1 MFDDIIADNI
11 VLFKKMLAR
20 NMMDVSKDSL
30 LAALGTDPNE
40 EFFKKHTGTSIDSMP
55 LNERVSM
62 VEAAI
67 DREYLLQKAREAIDS
82 RSISTIGY
90 DILNRFIE
98 TNELLINSGKD
109 FQRYAT
115 MYRGKDDQPSA
126 PCNCPPSSPHNDQP
140 CACPSM
146 FEIKNDSPCNGDCI
160 RPCNC
165 PPSAPR
171 NDQPFIISPCKDESS
186 CEGFIEAVS
195 VNESEND
202 STKVNVGGL
211 SQWLID
217 PKDQKE
223 NVWKKLRTTSFPDIL
238 LWIFTP
244 SETKYNPVHNMLVL
258 LNENIRGK
266 DVIELVDRGYI
277 DYAWLGL
284 YFRYNQGCHAD
295 DVIDVLEEKLCH
307 PYFVFNMYEYPLPS
321 DFVKLFKKYHKT
333 TIEKSEGTT
342 VNMGLRELFRI
353 KSIEWITEVL
363 KELSEEIS
371 NEELKELID
380 EGTDVS
386 FYGTHIEKHVQ
397 SIGYEDLAVK
407 YADNMAEIL
416 WYNNHFKLL
425 HDKVFVKWCGRTTKE
440 FFECI
445 DHDHLC
451 KNISIAIDYL
461 NHYWREF
468 GKHDTTAIFNTMQIH
483 SFDILAVD
491 STTLLPVVN
500 SICDAID
507 KL

>member
-1 MFDDIIADNI
+1 MFNDIIADNI

-30 LAALGTDPNE
+30 LAVLGTDPNE
-40 EFFKKHTGTSIDSMP
+40 EFFKKPTGTSIDSMP

-82 RSISTIGY
+82 KSISTIGY
-90 DILNRFIE
+90 DILNQFIE
-98 TNELLINSGKD
+98 TNELLINTGKD

-115 MYRGKDDQPSA
+115 MYRGKDD
-126 PCNCPPSSPHNDQP
+126 PCNDPHHCHCNDDCIRP
-140 CACPSM
+140 TM
-146 FEIKNDSPCNGDCI
+146 FEIKSNSPSAPSNDCCNDDCI
-160 RPCNC
+160 RPTMFEIKSN
-165 PPSAPR
+165 
-171 NDQPFIISPCKDESS
+171 SPCKDTSS

-195 VNESEND
+195 VNESDND
-202 STKVNVGGL
+202 SVKVHVGER

-217 PKDQKE
+217 PKEQKE
-223 NVWKKLRTTSFPDIL
+223 EVWKKLRTTSFPDIL
-238 LWIFTP
+238 LWIYTLNDA
-244 SETKYNPVHNMLVL
+244 KYNPVHNMLVL

-284 YFRYNQGCHAD
+284 YFKYNKGCHAD
-295 DVIDVLEEKLCH
+295 DIIDVLEEKLVH
-307 PYFVFNMYEYPLPS
+307 PYFVFTMYEYPLPS

-333 TIEKSEGTT
+333 TVEKSEGTT
-342 VNMGLRELFRI
+342 VEMGLRELFRI
-353 KSIEWITEVL
+353 KPIEWITEVI
-363 KELSEEIS
+363 KELGEEIP
-371 NEELKELID
+371 NEEIKKLID

-386 FYGTHIEKHVQ
+386 FYGTRIEKYAQ
-397 SIGYEDLAVK
+397 NLGYEDLAVK

-440 FFECI
+440 FLECI
-445 DHDHLC
+445 DHDYLR

-461 NHYWREF
+461 EKYWKEF
-468 GKHDTTAIFNTMQIH
+468 GKHDNKAFFNTMKIH

-491 STTLLPVVN
+491 STTLLHVVS
-500 SICDAID
+500 SISDAID

>member
-1 MFDDIIADNI
+1 MFDGIIADNI

-30 LAALGTDPNE
+30 LVVLGTDPNE
-40 EFFKKHTGTSIDSMP
+40 EFFAKPTGTSIDSMP

-82 RSISTIGY
+82 KSISTIGY

-98 TNELLINSGKD
+98 TNELLINTGKD

-115 MYRGKDDQPSA
+115 MYRGKDD
-126 PCNCPPSSPHNDQP
+126 PCN
-140 CACPSM
+140 CPSM
-146 FEIKNDSPCNGDCI
+146 FEIKNDSPSA
-160 RPCNC
+160 PCND
-165 PPSAPR
+165 SH
-171 NDQPFIISPCKDESS
+171 PCKDASS
-186 CEGFIEAVS
+186 SDGFIEVVE
-195 VNESEND
+195 VNECDND
-202 STKVNVGGL
+202 SVKVNVGGL
-211 SQWLID
+211 SQWIID

-238 LWIFTP
+238 LWIYTP
-244 SETKYNPVHNMLVL
+244 NETKYNPVHNMLVL

-266 DVIELVDRGYI
+266 DVIELVDKGYI

-284 YFRYNQGCHAD
+284 YLKYNKGCHAD
-295 DVIDVLEEKLCH
+295 DIIDVLEEKLIH
-307 PYFVFNMYEYPLPS
+307 PYFVFTMYEYPLPS

-342 VNMGLRELFRI
+342 VNMGLRDLFRN
-353 KSIEWITEVL
+353 KPIEWITEVI

-371 NEELKELID
+371 NEDIKYLID
-380 EGTDVS
+380 VGTDVS
-386 FYGTHIEKHVQ
+386 FYGTCIEKYP
-397 SIGYEDLAVK
+397 SKIAYEDLAVK

-425 HDKVFVKWCGRTTKE
+425 RDKVFVKWYGRTTKD
-440 FFECI
+440 FFDCLE
-445 DHDHLC
+445 HKYLR
-451 KNISIAIDYL
+451 KNISIAMDYL
-461 NHYWREF
+461 EKYWREF
-468 GKHDTTAIFNTMQIH
+468 GKHDNKSFFNTMKIH

-491 STTLLPVVN
+491 STTLLPIVN
-500 SICDAID
+500 SINYAIG